1 MLTINPAEL
10 ENKIIW
16 MIKKDKY
23 FLYRLLRFKVNKI
36 PIPDVESDKGSL
48 KNNKYD
54 AFKTTK
60 REIFMDCNTIS
71 YSYGRLNGHLHED
84 TGNKVFSTER

>member
-54 AFKTTK
+54 AYKTTK

-71 YSYGRLNGHLHED
+71 YSYGRLNGQLHED

>member
-1 MLTINPAEL
+1 
-10 ENKIIW
+10 

-71 YSYGRLNGHLHED
+71 YSYGRLNGQLHED

>member
-71 YSYGRLNGHLHED
+71 YSYGRLNGQLHED